1 MFFLWEKLMGDL
13 HIMMLTL
20 PFLWVIDLPG
30 MTRLLALFLR
40 AKFWMVVILG
50 LYLGLKGV
58 HVQTFLFQMG
68 QPSFQCKVI
77 VNLQAKPI
85 NVRE

>member
-20 PFLWVIDLPG
+20 SFLWAINLVG
-30 MTRLLALFLR
+30 MTRLPALFLLV
-40 AKFWMVVILG
+40 KFWMGVILD

-58 HVQTFLFQMG
+58 HVQNFLFQMG
-68 QPSFQCKVI
+68 QSAFQCKVI
-77 VNLQAKPI
+77 VNL
-85 NVRE
+85 